1 MKLICSLSKDDVIVR
16 NYAKKKNHICIQAW
30 VFFHFWHYSSCGG
43 KWSITHKPRYKIAR
57 DASRFYLVVIIHNME
72 QVALGSKII
81 SDLVCLQMIIII
93 KCLLLLESNRSFSS
107 VRATAL
113 NNLQFVSSDPPP
125 SSFEASYS
133 PRIISPPGVL
143 RLLYH
148 LLVYTVKKKGT
159 KHCC

>member
-1 MKLICSLSKDDVIVR
+1 MI
-16 NYAKKKNHICIQAW
+16 IQN
-30 VFFHFWHYSSCGG
+30 
-43 KWSITHKPRYKIAR
+43 R
-57 DASRFYLVVIIHNME
+57 E

-81 SDLVCLQMIIII
+81 SDLVCLQIIII

-107 VRATAL
+107 VRVTAL

-143 RLLYH
+143 TLLYH
-148 LLVYTVKKKGT
+148 SLVYTVKKKGT
-159 KHCC
+159 KHCCSTCSYSVLPKLGAITYNPFDLLSFGQTVLLSSVPNLY